1 MEVRAKH
8 FIIAVSLTILDA
20 LVVVHYGGVIWRA
33 WSGIIWSRMTLLL
46 LAALW
51 TTTLLDLWTRAYYDL
66 RYTVRARGLR
76 LSPGLVTT
84 PTELRGERDV

>member
-8 FIIAVSLTILDA
+8 FVIAVSLTILDA
-20 LVVVHYGGVIWRA
+20 VVAVHYGGLIWQV

-51 TTTLLDLWTRAYYDL
+51 ATTLLDLWTLAYYDL
-66 RYTVRARGLR
+66 RYTLRARGMR
-76 LSPGLVTT
+76 LSPRLGTT
-84 PTELRGERDV
+84 PTELRRESDV